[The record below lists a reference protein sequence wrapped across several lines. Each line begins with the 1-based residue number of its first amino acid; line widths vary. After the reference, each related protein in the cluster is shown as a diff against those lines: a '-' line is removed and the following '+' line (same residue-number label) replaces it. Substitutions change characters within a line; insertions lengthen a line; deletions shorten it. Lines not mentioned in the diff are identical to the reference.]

1 MARPASKQPT
11 DGELELLKILWE
23 AGPSELGTVVAA
35 QRQARPVATT
45 TVATMLKVMLEK
57 RLVTRRKGRR
67 GYLWTAKVTEKATT
81 RGLLS
86 KLLDRAFDGS
96 AHRLVAHLVEDGKL
110 SEQDRAAIRRLLEV
124 TDDDANEKGTRS

>member
-11 DGELELLKILWE
+11 DGELEILKILWE
-23 AGPSELGTVVAA
+23 AGPSELGTVVTA

-57 RLVTRRKGRR
+57 RLVTRKRGQR
-67 GYLWTAKVTEKATT
+67 GYLWTAKVTQKATT

-86 KLLDRAFDGS
+86 KLLDRACDGS

-110 SEQDRAAIRRLLEV
+110 SEQDRAAIRRLLEA
-124 TDDDANEKGTRS
+124 TDDDIGKKGTRS